1 MPARMARERRA
12 ETSRLEGFSDA
23 VFAFAPS
30 FAALIWIWYLHRE
43 FFRRYGLG
51 DGPMVLLNALLLFV
65 VLLYVYPLKFLA
77 TLVFWPAV
85 RSGAHR
91 AESGQ
96 LAQLIVI
103 YGIGY
108 VAVFVVLILMYLYA
122 LRKRHVLHLT
132 RLDLFDARSSTS
144 ARASGA
150 SRSHCSARRPPSL
163 ASSIWCSA
171 RYRRC
176 MGPEA
181 DGVVAGSSGPNYV
194 GRDRRAVIA
203 DSSGP
208 RSCLMMPSIS
218 AASIR

>member
-1 MPARMARERRA
+1 MPARMASERRA

-132 RLDLFDARSSTS
+132 RLDLFDARYAIEANVINIGTGLGSI
-144 ARASGA
+144 ALALLGA
-150 SRSHCSARRPPSL
+150 PP
-163 ASSIWCSA
+163 A
-171 RYRRC
+171 
-176 MGPEA
+176 
-181 DGVVAGSSGPNYV
+181 VAGFFYLVLGPLRVVHGARSG
-194 GRDRRAVIA
+194 RRRRGLERA
-203 DSSGP
+203 
-208 RSCLMMPSIS
+208 
-218 AASIR
+218 